1 MHGRKGIFC
10 CCCFFKTKF
19 INLVVFDWFHTRL
32 RRIAQHSFDR
42 DVHFT
47 FQLKFVADG
56 LLGQLTSIG
65 ESGHGQG
72 EMAHHLLRSDKAM
85 HQRVSVITAIIIRDP
100 KLLHT
105 LLIKLGALYTIT
117 HLIVSNGELL
127 TGQAAVGLHAL
138 AKTLKIT
145 EPDFDAKTISG
156 DTVNVAVDDV
166 EPNIDV
172 VTFVGSDRSDGSN
185 FVRFN
190 ATLLAEMSEVF
201 GRMLASD
208 FRESQSKTIELKD
221 RSVEGI
227 RYFLDC
233 LEQLSKK
240 KPLRIPWLED
250 GQHTS
255 AMEAALQAYDMCQM
269 YLMPELEK
277 DILNMITYLVD
288 AGNLVEVFNFSMK
301 MHKQEL
307 TELSVFYYLTS
318 NNFSADERL
327 QVFRSIDVG
336 EYCKEWND
344 YILDTIAYTC
354 QNLQN

>member
-1 MHGRKGIFC
+1 MCNF
-10 CCCFFKTKF
+10 
-19 INLVVFDWFHTRL
+19 
-32 RRIAQHSFDR
+32 S
-42 DVHFT
+42 
-47 FQLKFVADG
+47 FQLKFVAEG
-56 LLGQLTSIG
+56 LLSQLSSIG

-85 HQRVSVITAIIIRDP
+85 NQRVSVITAIIIRDP

-117 HLIVSNGELL
+117 NLIVTNGESL
-127 TGQAAVGLHAL
+127 TKEAAVGLHAL

-145 EPDFDAKTISG
+145 EPDFDVKTISG
-156 DTVNVAVDDV
+156 DTVNVDEDHV
-166 EPNIDV
+166 EPNVDV
-172 VTFVGSDRSDGSN
+172 VTFIGGDRPNGKN
-185 FVRFN
+185 IVRFN
-190 ATLLAEMSEVF
+190 ATILAEMSEVF

-233 LEQLSKK
+233 LEQMSKRK
-240 KPLRIPWLED
+240 SLRIPLLD
-250 GQHTS
+250 DRQHTS

-277 DILNMITYLVD
+277 DILNMITYIVD
-288 AGNLVEVFNFSMK
+288 ASSLAEVFHFSMK
-301 MHKQEL
+301 MHKHEL
-307 TELSVFYYLTS
+307 TELAVFYYLTS
-318 NNFSADERL
+318 DSFTVDERL

-344 YILDTIAYTC
+344 FVLDTIAYTC
-354 QNLQN
+354 QNHQI